1 VAAALTNRRRDVRRT
16 AGDLGIADATI
27 RPGRH
32 VRIVEASA
40 GGASL
45 DTERQLRPGSRVHLL
60 IVLGSGAVGVA
71 GHVLRCAVAAIHV
84 DRGVTYRGAIR
95 FDERCARLSG
105 EHPRRAQRGIPD
117 ADRPCDE

>member
-1 VAAALTNRRRDVRRT
+1 MDAALTNRRREIRRT

-45 DTERQLRPGSRVHLL
+45 DTERQLRPGSRVQLH

-71 GHVLRCAVAAIHV
+71 GQVLRCTVVAIHL

-95 FDERCARLSG
+95 FDERCARLCG
-105 EHPRRAQRGIPD
+105 EPPRPAQTGIPD
-117 ADRPCDE
+117 GRSSG